1 MFQFKKILVPTDFSE
16 QFGIALNY
24 AKELAQSTGAELHI
38 LHVIEHTVY
47 PADMGIAQASFID
60 LEMELNN
67 NSLNQ
72 MELLKT
78 ELVKE
83 NINVAIALKSGRPS
97 DQIIEYA
104 FAEQVD
110 LICIATHGRSGF
122 EHLLF
127 GSTTEKV
134 LRKAPCPVLAVRIPS
149 NR

>member
-1 MFQFKKILVPTDFSE
+1 MFKFNKILVPTDFSE

-38 LHVIEHTVY
+38 IHVNEHTVY
-47 PADMGIAQASFID
+47 PADVGIAQASFID
-60 LEMELNN
+60 LEIELKTK
-67 NSLNQ
+67 SLN
-72 MELLKT
+72 LLEILKDD
-78 ELVKE
+78 LVKE
-83 NINVAIALKSGRPS
+83 NINVKIAVKSGRPS

-104 FAEQVD
+104 FEERID